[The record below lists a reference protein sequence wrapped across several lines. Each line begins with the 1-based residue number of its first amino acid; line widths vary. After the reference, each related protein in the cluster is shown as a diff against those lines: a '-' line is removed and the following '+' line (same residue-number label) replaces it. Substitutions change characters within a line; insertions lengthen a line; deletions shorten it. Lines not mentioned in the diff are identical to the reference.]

1 MRGLKSNNEKK
12 SEFDVLQFACAKE
25 TSLVIQLLMDKKNG
39 RQTHVSLT
47 QLNQVMSNK
56 HLNFYTLVFE
66 NTVYRRL
73 NQCEPRLMEIAC

>member
-12 SEFDVLQFACAKE
+12 RIRCFAICLCERNIIGYSA
-25 TSLVIQLLMDKKNG
+25 VNGQKNG